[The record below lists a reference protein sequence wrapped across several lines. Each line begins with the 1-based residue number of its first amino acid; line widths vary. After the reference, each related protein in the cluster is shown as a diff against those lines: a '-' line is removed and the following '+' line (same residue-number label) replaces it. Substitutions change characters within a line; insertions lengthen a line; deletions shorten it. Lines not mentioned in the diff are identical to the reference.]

1 MLKGKN
7 IILGVT
13 GGIAVYKAAD
23 LVSRLKKQN
32 ANVEVIMTDAAM
44 EFVNPLTFQTMSNNP
59 VHTSMFNK
67 IDKFDVEHISLA
79 KKADMILVA
88 PATANTIAKVAHGFA
103 DNLLTT
109 VIMAS
114 HAKIVFA
121 PAMNTEMYNNP
132 IQQENMNK
140 LKKLGYEFIQ
150 PGVGLLACGDYGAGK
165 MAEPADI
172 VEYVIDAFVEKDLKG
187 KKIVITAGPTIEPL
201 DPVRYI
207 TNHSSGKMGYLLG
220 KEAKSRGAEVV
231 IISGPTSL
239 EAPKGVQVVHVNTTQ
254 EMFDAVGEHFDSCD
268 ILIKSAAPADY
279 RPENISSTK
288 IKKKDNKEDE
298 LNIKFVRNPDIAL
311 HYGNKKNK
319 QIVIGFAA
327 ETDNLVEY
335 AKNKLEKK
343 NFDFIVANDVTKEG
357 AGFKSDTNI
366 VTIIDNKG
374 EIESYP
380 IMTKSKLSKTILDKA
395 YLILKDK
402 S

>member
-1 MLKGKN
+1 MLKGKT

-23 LVSRLKKQN
+23 LVSKLKKQD
-32 ANVEVIMTDAAM
+32 ANVEVIMTKAAT

-79 KKADMILVA
+79 KKADMIIVA
-88 PATANTIAKVAHGFA
+88 PATANTIGKIANGLA

-121 PAMNTEMYNNP
+121 PAMNTEMYNNT
-132 IQQENMNK
+132 IHQENMDK
-140 LKKLGYEFIQ
+140 LKRLGYEFLQ
-150 PGVGLLACGDYGAGK
+150 PGVGLLACGDFGAGK

-172 VEYVIDAFVEKDLKG
+172 VKYVINSFVKKDLIG
-187 KKIVITAGPTIEPL
+187 RKIVITAGPTIEPL

-207 TNHSSGKMGYLLG
+207 TNHSSGKMGYFLAE
-220 KEAKSRGAEVV
+220 EARSRGAEVV
-231 IISGPTSL
+231 LISGPTAL
-239 EAPKGVQVVHVNTTQ
+239 EPPVGVTVVNVNTTID
-254 EMFDAVGEHFDSCD
+254 MFEAVGRYFDNCD

-279 RPENISSTK
+279 RPENTSLTK
-288 IKKKDNKEDE
+288 IKKREGENDE
-298 LNIKFVRNPDIAL
+298 LNIKFVRNPDIAN
-311 HYGNKKNK
+311 HFGNKKSN

-327 ETDNLVEY
+327 ETDNLIEY
-335 AKNKLEKK
+335 AKNKLINK
-343 NFDFIVANDVTKEG
+343 NFDFIIANDITKEG

-366 VTIIDNKG
+366 VTIIDNKDNV
-374 EIESYP
+374 ESYP
-380 IMTKSKLSKTILDKA
+380 IMSKNDLAKIILDKA
-395 YLILKDK
+395 NYVFKNK